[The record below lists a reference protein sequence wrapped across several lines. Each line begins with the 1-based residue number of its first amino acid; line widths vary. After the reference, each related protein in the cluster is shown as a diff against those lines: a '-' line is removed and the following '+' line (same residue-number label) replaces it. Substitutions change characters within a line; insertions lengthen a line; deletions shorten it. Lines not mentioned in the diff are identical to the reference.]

1 MSFLSIA
8 KYKDCKEAILAGNKE
23 NGIYTIWL
31 NDSKPLKVYCDMKT
45 DGGGWTVFQ
54 RRIDASVDFYRG
66 WDEYKRG
73 FGDLNG
79 NFWLGLDN
87 IHRLTAAET
96 SLRIDMK
103 DLQNSVGFA
112 KYNKFKVGSEQSKY
126 KLEVAGFSGNRGDSL
141 SYHNNMFFS
150 TKDRDNDRGGRNCAV
165 IRKGGWW
172 YNDCYY
178 SNLNGLHPTK
188 AGFVSGSYKGMSWW
202 HWKNKYDTIKF
213 SEMKLRRLR

>member
-1 MSFLSIA
+1 MSED
-8 KYKDCKEAILAGNKE
+8 KPEDCKDLLLAGKTE
-23 NGIYTIWL
+23 NGIYTIWIS
-31 NDSKPLKVYCDMKT
+31 DGKSLKVYCDMKT

-103 DLQNSVGFA
+103 DLQGSVGFA

-126 KLEVAGFSGNRGDSL
+126 KLEVAGFSGNEGDSL
-141 SYHNNMFFS
+141 SKQNNMFFS
-150 TKDRDNDRGGRNCAV
+150 TKDRDNDKWGSNCATSY
-165 IRKGGWW
+165 KGGWW
-172 YNDCYY
+172 YNRCHLT
-178 SNLNGLHPTK
+178 NLNGLHPTK
-188 AGFVSGSYKGMSWW
+188 VGFVSGSAKGMSWW
-202 HWKNKYDTIKF
+202 YWKKKHDNIKF
-213 SEMKLRRLR
+213 SEMKLRRIR

>member
-1 MSFLSIA
+1 MSDGKS
-8 KYKDCKEAILAGNKE
+8 
-23 NGIYTIWL
+23 
-31 NDSKPLKVYCDMKT
+31 LKVYCDMKT

-87 IHRLTAAET
+87 IHRLTTAET

-103 DLQNSVGFA
+103 DLQGSIGFA
-112 KYNKFKVGSEQSKY
+112 KYNKFKIGSEQSKY
-126 KLEVAGFSGNRGDSL
+126 KLEVAVFSGNAKDAL
-141 SYHNNMFFS
+141 SYHNKRPFS
-150 TKDRDNDRGGRNCAV
+150 TKDRDNDASSGNCAV
-165 IRKGGWW
+165 ACIGAWW
-172 YNDCYY
+172 YGSCHN

-188 AGFVSGSYKGMSWW
+188 PGFVSGSYKGMSWF
-202 HWKNKYDTIKF
+202 HWQNKHGTIKF
-213 SEMKLRRLR
+213 SEIKLRKIH